1 MMIGYIFSNVVI
13 KFMKRRS
20 MAERMNFMNI
30 YHPNKAKVYFYVLR
44 IGPRLRIV
52 RVSVAAET

>member
-1 MMIGYIFSNVVI
+1 MVL
-13 KFMKRRS
+13 
-20 MAERMNFMNI
+20 NFMNI
-30 YHPNKAKVYFYVLR
+30 YRPNKAKVYFYVSCQPLR

>member
-1 MMIGYIFSNVVI
+1 
-13 KFMKRRS
+13 
-20 MAERMNFMNI
+20 MALNFMNI
-30 YHPNKAKVYFYVLR
+30 YYPNKAKVYFYVLI